1 MDTLG
6 GGTDEDNFSD
16 NDSFGAEFG
25 GLQDDD
31 RLSVELDDVQ
41 SGSDDDKNDN
51 LMADKLFD
59 PSKAKSSENQN

>member
-25 GLQDDD
+25 NLQDDD
-31 RLSVELDDVQ
+31 RLSVEIDDV
-41 SGSDDDKNDN
+41 
-51 LMADKLFD
+51 
-59 PSKAKSSENQN
+59 